1 MNGNVICDLD
11 GVVYR
16 GTRAV
21 PGAAAALQELQRAGI
36 NLLFCTNNSS
46 RTPAE
51 VASTI
56 ESVTG
61 FSTSPGQVLGS
72 AAAAATLLVGE
83 KPLTYVLGGNGI
95 VEALVRAGI
104 VITDRG
110 PEAEAVVVGIDL
122 ALSYDRLRQASQAAA
137 GGARLIATNDDPTY
151 PAEDGFWPGAGSI
164 LAAVETASGKKA
176 EVAGKPNR
184 PMRELIR
191 SSLVSGPVWVVG
203 DRPDTDLALAE
214 AEPGWQ
220 SILVLTGV
228 VNKPDGVEPPP
239 DVVAD
244 DLAGAV
250 SVILSTR

>member
-1 MNGNVICDLD
+1 MNVICDLD

-21 PGAAAALQELQRAGI
+21 PGAAQALQALQRAGI

-61 FSTSPGQVLGS
+61 FSTSPEQVLGS
-72 AAAAATLLVGE
+72 AAAAANLLIGD

-95 VEALVRAGI
+95 GDALSRVGI
-104 VITDRG
+104 VTTESG
-110 PEAEAVVVGIDL
+110 AEAGAVVVGIDL
-122 ALSYDRLRQASQAAA
+122 SLSYDRLRQAAQAAA
-137 GGARLIATNDDPTY
+137 RGARLIATNDDPTY

-164 LAAVETASGKKA
+164 LAAVETASGRRA

-184 PMRELIR
+184 PMRDLIR
-191 SSLVSGPVWVVG
+191 SNLVSGPVWVVG
-203 DRPDTDLALAE
+203 DRPDTDLALAD

-228 VNKPDGVEPPP
+228 VTTPDGVEPRP
-239 DVVAD
+239 DAVAD

-250 SVILSTR
+250 SLILSAR